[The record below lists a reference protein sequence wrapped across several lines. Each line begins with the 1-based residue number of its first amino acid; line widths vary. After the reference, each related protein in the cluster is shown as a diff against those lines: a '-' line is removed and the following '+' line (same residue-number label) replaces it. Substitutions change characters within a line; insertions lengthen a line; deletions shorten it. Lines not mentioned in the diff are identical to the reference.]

1 MLLTS
6 SVCDEFQA
14 IATAETQD
22 LTQSVCKRLWLH
34 VERLLAPLPSEEKL
48 YFAGIAIE
56 RIATAIADRADWLL
70 AIEELASEGELQ
82 EYLGLP
88 SVMVLD
94 QFVGNN
100 GPTLNF
106 NSWVDESLLPSAQ
119 SERHSSVRGKPQRD
133 EVSSQK
139 VKGDLLAQTKERQFE
154 ETQQA
159 ISAFFGQH
167 PTAITL
173 PELQQALGLPLVE
186 VWLGLLLGGY
196 KLEQRGEFYDTAA
209 IEILGRQEILAG

>member
-1 MLLTS
+1 MFSTHF
-6 SVCDEFQA
+6 VCEEFQA
-14 IATAETQD
+14 IAQQETQD
-22 LTQSVCKRLWLH
+22 LTHSVCERLWLH

-48 YFAGIAIE
+48 YFAGVAIE

-70 AIEELASEGELQ
+70 GIEELASEGELQ

-100 GPTLNF
+100 GPTLNL
-106 NSWVDESLLPSAQ
+106 NSWVDESLLPTQ
-119 SERHSSVRGKPQRD
+119 SERRLIVRGKLQRD
-133 EVSSQK
+133 GVSSQK
-139 VKGDLLAQTKERQFE
+139 VKGDLLAQTKEQQFG

-159 ISAFFGQH
+159 IADFFEQH
-167 PTAITL
+167 PVAITL

-196 KLEQRGEFYDTAA
+196 EMAQRGKFYDAETIAVWQA
-209 IEILGRQEILAG
+209 D

>member
-1 MLLTS
+1 MFSTHF
-6 SVCDEFQA
+6 VCTEFQA
-14 IATAETQD
+14 IATTETQD

-48 YFAGIAIE
+48 YFAGVAIE

-70 AIEELASEGELQ
+70 GIEELASEDELQ

-94 QFVGNN
+94 QFVSNN
-100 GPTLNF
+100 GPILNF
-106 NSWVDESLLPSAQ
+106 NSWVDESLLPTQ
-119 SERHSSVRGKPQRD
+119 SERHSSVRGNPQRD
-133 EVSSQK
+133 EVSYKK
-139 VKGDLLAQTKERQFE
+139 VKGDLLAQTKERQFN

-159 ISAFFGQH
+159 IAFFFEQH

-173 PELQQALGLPLVE
+173 PELQQALELPLVE

-196 KLEQRGEFYDTAA
+196 HLEQGREFYNTAT
-209 IEILGRQEILAG
+209 ILVRNS

>member
-22 LTQSVCKRLWLH
+22 LTHSVCKRLWLH

-48 YFAGIAIE
+48 YFAGVAIE
-56 RIATAIADRADWLL
+56 RIATAIAQRADWLL
-70 AIEELASEGELQ
+70 GIEELASEGELQ

-106 NSWVDESLLPSAQ
+106 NSWIDESLMPTP
-119 SERHSSVRGKPQRD
+119 SERHSIVRGKPQRD
-133 EVSSQK
+133 EISSQK
-139 VKGDLLAQTKERQFE
+139 VKSDLLAQTKERQFG

-159 ISAFFGQH
+159 IASFFNQH
-167 PTAITL
+167 RAVITL
-173 PELQQALGLPLVE
+173 PELQQALRLPLVE
-186 VWLGLLLGGY
+186 LWLGLLLGGY
-196 KLEQRGEFYDTAA
+196 EMEQRGEFYDTKT
-209 IEILGRQEILAG
+209 ISILGICENFTD

>member
-1 MLLTS
+1 MLSTI

-14 IATAETQD
+14 LATAETQD

-48 YFAGIAIE
+48 YFAGVAIE
-56 RIATAIADRADWLL
+56 RIATAIADRAEWLL
-70 AIEELASEGELQ
+70 GIEELASEDELQ
-82 EYLGLP
+82 KYLGLP

-106 NSWVDESLLPSAQ
+106 NSWVDESLLPTQ
-119 SERHSSVRGKPQRD
+119 GERHRGVQGKPQRD
-133 EVSSQK
+133 EISSQK
-139 VKGDLLAQTKERQFE
+139 VKNDLLAQTKERQFG
-154 ETQQA
+154 ETQQVIA
-159 ISAFFGQH
+159 DFFEQH
-167 PTAITL
+167 KAAITL

-186 VWLGLLLGGY
+186 VWVGLLLGGY
-196 KLEQRGEFYDTAA
+196 VMKQRGEFYEAETIAV
-209 IEILGRQEILAG
+209 LANG

>member
-22 LTQSVCKRLWLH
+22 LTHSVCKRLCLH
-34 VERLLAPLPSEEKL
+34 VERLLAPLFSEEKL
-48 YFAGIAIE
+48 YFAGMAIE
-56 RIATAIADRADWLL
+56 RIASAIADRADWLL
-70 AIEELASEGELQ
+70 GIEELASEGELQ

-106 NSWVDESLLPSAQ
+106 NSWVDESLLPTQ
-119 SERHSSVRGKPQRD
+119 SERHRSVRGKPQRD

-139 VKGDLLAQTKERQFE
+139 VRNDLLAQTKERQFGE
-154 ETQQA
+154 IQQA
-159 ISAFFGQH
+159 IASFFEKH
-167 PTAITL
+167 RAVITL

-186 VWLGLLLGGY
+186 IWLGLLLGGY
-196 KLEQRGEFYDTAA
+196 DMEQRGEFYDTETIAV
-209 IEILGRQEILAG
+209 LVKT